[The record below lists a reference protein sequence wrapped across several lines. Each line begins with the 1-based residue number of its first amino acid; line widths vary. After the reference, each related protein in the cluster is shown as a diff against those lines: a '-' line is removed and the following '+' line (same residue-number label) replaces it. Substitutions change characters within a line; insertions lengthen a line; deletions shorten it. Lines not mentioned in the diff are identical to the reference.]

1 MLLWRGLRDH
11 HVRSLN
17 IKIFQKEWVMV
28 LTYKHCAFYRR
39 GECEKLGMYNGFYH
53 PCACTKKCGS
63 YKVKKMYEHLLK
75 TQ

>member
-1 MLLWRGLRDH
+1 M
-11 HVRSLN
+11 
-17 IKIFQKEWVMV
+17 I

-39 GECEKLGMYNGFYH
+39 GECEKLAMYNGFYH

-63 YKVKKMYEHLLK
+63 YKIKKGYEHLLK